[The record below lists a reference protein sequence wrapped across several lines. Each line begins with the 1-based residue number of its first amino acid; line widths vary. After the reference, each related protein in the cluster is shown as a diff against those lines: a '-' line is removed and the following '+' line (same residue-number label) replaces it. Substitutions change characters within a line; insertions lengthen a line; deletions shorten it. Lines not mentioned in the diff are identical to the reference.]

1 MNQLTV
7 SGYLT
12 FLGICFHMLQFA
24 GSAGLPCKQPSLEWH
39 NYYRRIHQVA
49 NVTWSDN
56 LWLQAKTWAEYLAKE
71 NKFQHDPKQP
81 GNLFLSPGQPID
93 PCATAVKYFYME
105 EKYYNYSNPHFSL
118 RTGHFTQ
125 VVWKSTKQIGA
136 VSKRRKDGKTVVV
149 VRYHPPGNFGGYF
162 DTNVFPPR
170 RVDTTTHPLSVTV
183 TNSINNTTAMNFTTW
198 ENTTTT
204 WENTTTRR
212 VDVIADGS
220 TLKPLKKMLSVLIW
234 LSVEIMAY

>member
-1 MNQLTV
+1 M
-7 SGYLT
+7 
-12 FLGICFHMLQFA
+12 
-24 GSAGLPCKQPSLEWH
+24 
-39 NYYRRIHQVA
+39 
-49 NVTWSDN
+49 
-56 LWLQAKTWAEYLAKE
+56 AKE
-71 NKFQHDPKQP
+71 NKFQHEPKQP

-149 VRYHPPGNFGGYF
+149 VRYYPPGNVVGYF

-170 RVDTTTHPLSVTV
+170 WVDTTTHPLSVTIPKSSNNITAMNFTTHPFSV
-183 TNSINNTTAMNFTTW
+183 TVSKSSSNTTAMNF
-198 ENTTTT
+198 TT

-220 TLKPLKKMLSVLIW
+220 TLKPLERMLSVLIW